1 MAEYKEIKAGKRF
14 MGRLR
19 HGADL
24 LEELTAVC
32 QKHGIKLGRIEGLGA
47 VRKACIAFYD
57 QQAREYQTVTIDRP
71 LEILKLIGNVS
82 LNEGDTFVH
91 AHVTLG
97 DSRGNARGG
106 HLAPGTVVFACEYII
121 EVLKGPELVRGLDKE
136 TGLPLWQPVKAG

>member
-1 MAEYKEIKAGKRF
+1 MAEYKEIKSGKRF

-32 QKHGIKLGRIEGLGA
+32 LKQNIKLGRIEGLGA

-57 QQAREYQTVTIDRP
+57 QQAREYRPVTLDFP
-71 LEILKLIGNVS
+71 LEILKLVGNVS
-82 LNEGDTFVH
+82 LKDGSPFVH

-97 DSRGNARGG
+97 DAEGKAYGG
-106 HLAPGTVVFACEYII
+106 HLAPGTVIFACEFIM
-121 EVLKGPELVRGLDKE
+121 EVLEGPAFERDYDEE
-136 TGLPLWQPVKAG
+136 TGLQLWKIAG